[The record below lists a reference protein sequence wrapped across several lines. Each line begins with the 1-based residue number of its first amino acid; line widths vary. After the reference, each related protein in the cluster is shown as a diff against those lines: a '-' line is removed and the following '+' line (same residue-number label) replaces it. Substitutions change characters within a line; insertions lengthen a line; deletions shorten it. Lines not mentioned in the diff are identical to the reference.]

1 MIGLLLAVAISV
13 AAPRR
18 GRPDADAPRRRS
30 GDADV
35 LGARRDRRGPNW
47 PSRPRARYVYIGAAF
62 ILLLAMEA
70 RLGASL
76 RGAWALV
83 AALAVVG
90 AVVANLHV
98 LRAGERAL
106 RGSDTEVRASM
117 AAVELAAP
125 VVAPTFVAAPVAAP
139 QLSAGEY
146 FPRFATSVR
155 PPTRWANSRTPRKGL
170 PICTPTAC

>member
-1 MIGLLLAVAISV
+1 MLLAAGAGMLTFWVLAAIT
-13 AAPRR
+13 
-18 GRPDADAPRRRS
+18 
-30 GDADV
+30 
-35 LGARRDRRGPNW
+35 
-47 PSRPRARYVYIGAAF
+47 RAELAEPTASRYVYIGAAF

-146 FPRFATSVR
+146 FPRFGTSVR
-155 PPTRWANSRTPRKGL
+155 PPTRWANSSTPRRDSD
-170 PICTPTAC
+170 CTPTAC